1 MRHQIPFPRHAFST
15 ATSFPTSSSSS
26 SDLYFDASFFAASS
40 ITTTSASSSPASSLT
55 PNDSPASSS
64 SPSSSV
70 FSSSFPE
77 SSLPPSVRLLRESIL
92 LDRPDDITAHS
103 RHSYGNDAEEARKTA
118 PIVDLHLPLGQ
129 AVVAGEP
136 DDSRL
141 DGDGE
146 AQAGEDAEDERLSDV
161 VAGRLVT

>member
-64 SPSSSV
+64 SSTSSA
-70 FSSSFPE
+70 FSSSPE

-129 AVVAGEP
+129 AVVTGEP